1 MITFIEHI
9 NRLSNI
15 SQVQIIQGLGLVR
28 SKYYQWLNR
37 SKNNCLDDIKP
48 IAQNPSAL
56 LKTEKEAICNYYMA
70 HQGLGYRALTYMMI
84 DDNVVCSSPSTVY
97 RCLKSEGMLIKW
109 NQGKSLGNK
118 PPLPTAPNQKWHTDL
133 MYLKIDD
140 QFYYYQAVIDAYS
153 RYIIA
158 WDIHAEGSALNTSL
172 LLQEAFDSSPQGIT
186 PDIIA
191 DNGKE
196 FLGKEFREVVAKNN
210 GKKIKIKAYH
220 PQSNGIDE
228 RHHRSLREECT
239 NHAHFSNLIEA
250 KNKVGQWIKH
260 YNTQRL
266 HSAIEYM
273 APIVWHQ
280 GNPQVLKAERNL
292 KIKLA
297 SEQRKAINL
306 KQVS

>member
-1 MITFIEHI
+1 MP
-9 NRLSNI
+9 
-15 SQVQIIQGLGLVR
+15 QVQIVNELGLVR

-37 SKNNCLDDIKP
+37 SKINRLEDIKP
-48 IAQNPSAL
+48 LAKNPSIL
-56 LKTEKEAICNYYMA
+56 LREEKEAICQYYLT

-84 DDNVVCSSPSTVY
+84 DENVAYSSPSTVY

-133 MYLKIDD
+133 MVLKIND
-140 QFYYYQAVIDAYS
+140 QFYYYQGVIDAYS

-172 LLQEAFDSSPQGIT
+172 LLQEAFDLSPQGIT

-196 FLGKEFREVVAKNN
+196 FIGKEFREVVAKNQ

-228 RHHRSLREECT
+228 RHHRTLREECT
-239 NHAHFSNLIEA
+239 SGHIFNDVIEA
-250 KNKVGQWIKH
+250 KRKVGEWISH
-260 YNTQRL
+260 YNNHRL

-273 APIVWHQ
+273 PPIVWHQ
-280 GNPQVLKAERNL
+280 GNPQALKAERIT

-297 SEQRKAINL
+297 AEQRIAINL
-306 KQVS
+306 QRVS